1 MKQVTFTIK
10 GVSRQ
15 AVVTWNGQLIALVDL
30 GGGNFSGAVQSAP
43 GIFVYSIVV
52 FGSPGDAWAATVAC
66 DGSSTQNFSGHMSP
80 AGNDTT
86 GDTAFRV
93 Q

>member
-15 AVVTWNGQLIALVDL
+15 ATVTWNGQLIPLIDS
-30 GGGNFSGAVQSAP
+30 GGGNFTGGVQSAP
-43 GIFVYSIVV
+43 GVFVYAIVV
-52 FGSPGDAWAATVAC
+52 FGAPGDAWSATVSCA
-66 DGSSTQNFSGHMSP
+66 GSSTQNFSGHMSP